1 MRSVETG
8 RRAPREPLGER
19 LFRILTGSMVY
30 PGRGGMGIVQNE
42 DGVLAKRVV
51 DERGRGKKSKGQSL
65 WQVLEPATIYYGD
78 SHSSLPKHSQVATYW
93 NNTIP
98 VREKA
103 RQEETLG
110 SNPEPMTTPPLF

>member
-1 MRSVETG
+1 MRGVETG

-51 DERGRGKKSKGQSL
+51 DERGRGKNLGGLSL
-65 WQVLEPATIYYGD
+65 WELQEPTTTFYGD
-78 SHSSLPKHSQVATYW
+78 SQSFLPKHSQVATYW

-103 RQEETLG
+103 RQPETLG
-110 SNPEPMTTPPLF
+110 SNPSFLAREPLL